1 MVVDLEEDIGWFID
15 RYFSQDDHRSVHDV
29 LEAGVFRTPRVARA
43 VLFLSNGSLILLR
56 HYARACV
63 LDVRSVLL
71 HAEYIAG
78 DSEVPIQVRD
88 MSLPLWHE
96 RNRGSDDLS
105 ERTLVNPG
113 GGTNQ
118 TPRGPRSADRNTHH
132 HAHLVNSCFTL
143 GKVHYLV
150 ATKQPNSNRVRCFR
164 KARTVVTLVE
174 LPLAFVLEQVAE
186 RIEITD
192 TTY

>member
-15 RYFSQDDHRSVHDV
+15 RYFSQVDLQSVHDV

-43 VLFLSNGSLILLR
+43 VLFLSNGSLFLLR

-71 HAEYIAG
+71 DAEYVAG
-78 DSEVPIQVRD
+78 DSETPMQVRD

-96 RNRGSDDLS
+96 RNRGSGDLS
-105 ERTLVNPG
+105 ERTLVNSG
-113 GGTNQ
+113 VRTSQ
-118 TPRGPRSADRNTHH
+118 TPNRLRNADRSTVH

-150 ATKQPNSNRVRCFR
+150 ATKQPSNDRVRCFR
-164 KARTVVTLVE
+164 KERTVVTLVE
-174 LPLAFVLEQVAE
+174 LPPAFVHEQVAE
-186 RIEITD
+186 RIEMTD
-192 TTY
+192 TRY